1 MSREWKVGD
10 RFSVEGVVTALPDSD
25 GDYRALFDGHTGDG
39 CVIAAEME
47 NAKLIGSRLDSTKP
61 IRIRRNGEPVTYIGP
76 LSNGQIVVEEAF
88 NGSPQANTLWPSEL
102 ENVPEEKRKA
112 SATYYLVENSFTV
125 PIPPRLYVEGIH
137 GKVIGQK
144 LLEITEGDGMEDEQ

>member
-10 RFSVEGVVTALPDSD
+10 RFSTEGVVTALPDSD
-25 GDYRALFDGHTGDG
+25 GDYRALFDGHTRDG
-39 CVIAAEME
+39 RVIAAEME

-88 NGSPQANTLWPSEL
+88 NGSPQTNIFWPSEL
-102 ENVPEEKRKA
+102 ENVPEEKQRV
-112 SATYYLVENSFTV
+112 SALYYMVERNNCI
-125 PIPPRLYVEGIH
+125 PISPGLYLKEVH
-137 GKVIGQK
+137 GKIIGAK
-144 LLEITEGDGMEDEQ
+144 CLEITEGEGMEES